1 MKLEGPAVRLTI
13 FIGEDD
19 HWHHKPLYTEIVHRA
34 HKAGLA
40 GASVLRG
47 IEGYGASSRIHTSR
61 ILSLSDDLPL
71 AIIIVDAEDKIRAF
85 LPQLDELVAEGLVI
99 IDPVEVIR
107 YVGRPA
113 RHHEPGPPRRRCAST
128 AWTPTPCTGCKPT
141 SSRPNSNS
149 ATACARPPKARANA
163 TSC

>member
-13 FIGEDD
+13 FVGEDD
-19 HWHHKPLYTEIVHRA
+19 HWHHKPLYTEIVLRA
-34 HKAGLA
+34 HRAGLA
-40 GASVLRG
+40 GATVLRG

-71 AIIIVDAEDKIRAF
+71 AVIIVDAENKVRAF

-107 YVGRPA
+107 YIGRTGGP
-113 RHHEPGPPRRRCAST
+113 REPREPGVPGEPGA
-128 AWTPTPCTGCKPT
+128 P
-141 SSRPNSNS
+141 
-149 ATACARPPKARANA
+149 
-163 TSC
+163 

>member
-1 MKLEGPAVRLTI
+1 MRLEGAAVRLTI

-19 HWHHKPLYTEIVHRA
+19 HWHHKPLYAEIVHRA
-34 HKAGLA
+34 HRAGLA

-85 LPQLDELVAEGLVI
+85 LPQLDELVTEGLVI
-99 IDPVEVIR
+99 MDPVEVIR
-107 YVGRPA
+107 YVGRNVKQREA
-113 RHHEPGPPRRRCAST
+113 
-128 AWTPTPCTGCKPT
+128 GCW
-141 SSRPNSNS
+141 
-149 ATACARPPKARANA
+149 
-163 TSC
+163 